1 MFGRIVGEGGRG
13 FGVDRDEQA
22 SEKRFS
28 VNIVEGG
35 GSYPSL
41 DTPNAHVGLA
51 TVLLQSLQE
60 GILRVLA
67 LPLELA

>member
-28 VNIVEGG
+28 VNIVEGLG
-35 GSYPSL
+35 G
-41 DTPNAHVGLA
+41 
-51 TVLLQSLQE
+51 
-60 GILRVLA
+60 
-67 LPLELA
+67 